1 MAEIINSNVFATD
14 KKFVDFA
21 GLDYFW
27 EKAKAY
33 VDGVDAEISGKVES
47 LETTVNGTDEVE
59 GLVKKVADLRA
70 EVNAL
75 GGTEG
80 GIQGMIDSTIAG
92 LDLPNTYDAKGSAS
106 QALTDAKGYA
116 DGLNTAMD
124 DRVKVLEAI
133 DHEQLASDA
142 SAAAVATV
150 LDGAPEKFDT
160 LKEIAQWISD
170 SESAATAADLV
181 NRVKSLEDIDHDAY
195 IAADTALE
203 TSLKGY
209 VDGKVDGK
217 FDAVGSASQALSDA
231 NAYTDGKLVDYT
243 KTDAMNQAIESAKNA
258 AIDAANETF
267 KSYYTSSK
275 VDELLAS
282 NSETDQAYAKTYSET
297 YTNALFN
304 SIQFASTTD
313 IDGIFV

>member
-106 QALTDAKGYA
+106 QALTDAKDYA
-116 DGLNTAMD
+116 DGLDTAMD
-124 DRVKVLEAI
+124 ERVKVLEAI
-133 DHEQLASDA
+133 DHEKLAADA

-150 LDGAPEKFDT
+150 LDGAPESFDT
-160 LKEIAQWISD
+160 LKEVAEWIANNEHAED
-170 SESAATAADLV
+170 VANLV
-181 NRVKSLEDIDHDAY
+181 TDVENLKKIDHDAY

-231 NAYTDGKLVDYT
+231 THY
-243 KTDAMNQAIESAKNA
+243 
-258 AIDAANETF
+258 
-267 KSYYTSSK
+267 
-275 VDELLAS
+275 S
-282 NSETDQAYAKTYSET
+282 NP
-297 YTNALFN
+297 
-304 SIQFASTTD
+304 
-313 IDGIFV
+313 